1 MPAARRFLPLALA
14 GVSAAGLLACGACG
28 RSPSAPLRH
37 VALRRTVTIEVRDSL
52 GLPVPGAA
60 LWLTSQFDSAGL
72 VTVLQ
77 GDTDDQGRL
86 RRVLAEG
93 GWIAW
98 TGGGGG
104 AAGGSFV
111 VPGGSREPAETL
123 LVRLERRVSARAS
136 GVALLANRP
145 DHRGILVSCLAAQP
159 GAVTDSAGAYT
170 LLDLPPGRW
179 SVTCSMT
186 GWKSGIA
193 EVVVP
198 APGASVV
205 VPAVTLFSDP

>member
-111 VPGGSREPAETL
+111 VPGGSREPAETCSSGSSAGY
-123 LVRLERRVSARAS
+123 RRARAAS
-136 GVALLANRP
+136 RCWRTARTT
-145 DHRGILVSCLAAQP
+145 AAFSS
-159 GAVTDSAGAYT
+159 AVW
-170 LLDLPPGRW
+170 RRN
-179 SVTCSMT
+179 
-186 GWKSGIA
+186 
-193 EVVVP
+193 P
-198 APGASVV
+198 AP
-205 VPAVTLFSDP
+205 